1 MDNAA
6 KTDFFRMER
15 KPNMAMKK
23 FGQVAV
29 LCALAT
35 AGWAAELKIATV
47 DLDKV
52 FTAHPKTQAAEA
64 ELKKA
69 EAGVEAE
76 LDKLKAEG
84 LALQEEMAKL
94 REAAKNPLL
103 SEEARL
109 KKRDEAEEKL
119 TQLQEFE
126 LRARRTQET
135 KLKQMREQ
143 VLKSRQAIV
152 DELMAAVNHFA
163 EAGGYDL
170 VLDKSGMTMNAV
182 PMVAYSN
189 PALDVTDKLIE
200 YLKATAT
207 ATPAAPAAATAT
219 DE

>member
-1 MDNAA
+1 MNLTKRWAA
-6 KTDFFRMER
+6 GMLAAF
-15 KPNMAMKK
+15 
-23 FGQVAV
+23 VAS
-29 LCALAT
+29 A
-35 AGWAAELKIATV
+35 AGAAELRVATV

-69 EAGVEAE
+69 EDAVQEE
-76 LDKLKAEG
+76 MDKIVAEG
-84 LALQEEMAKL
+84 RALQEDVAKL

-103 SEEARL
+103 TEEARL
-109 KKRDEAEEKL
+109 QKRDEAESKTTE
-119 TQLQEFE
+119 LQEFE

-135 KLKQMREQ
+135 KLKQMREK
-143 VLKSRQAIV
+143 VMKTRQGIV
-152 DELMAAVNHFA
+152 DELTEAVNHFA
-163 EAGGYDL
+163 AAGGYDL

-207 ATPAAPAAATAT
+207 ASAPAPATAAA
-219 DE
+219 E

>member
-1 MDNAA
+1 MDLRKLLAWATVAA
-6 KTDFFRMER
+6 S
-15 KPNMAMKK
+15 
-23 FGQVAV
+23 VAS
-29 LCALAT
+29 
-35 AGWAAELKIATV
+35 AGAAAELKIATV

-64 ELKKA
+64 ELKKS
-69 EAGVEAE
+69 EEGVQEE
-76 LDKLKAEG
+76 MDQIVAEG
-84 LALQEEMAKL
+84 RALQEDVAKL

-103 SEEARL
+103 TEEARL
-109 KKRDEAEEKL
+109 QKRDEAEEKL
-119 TQLQEFE
+119 TELQEFE

-135 KLKQMREQ
+135 KLKQMREK

-207 ATPAAPAAATAT
+207 APATAT
-219 DE
+219 AAAAAAAE

>member
-1 MDNAA
+1 MDLKRLLAVATVAA
-6 KTDFFRMER
+6 S
-15 KPNMAMKK
+15 
-23 FGQVAV
+23 VAS
-29 LCALAT
+29 
-35 AGWAAELKIATV
+35 AGAAAELKIATV

-69 EAGVEAE
+69 EDGVQEE
-76 LDKLKAEG
+76 MDQIVAEG
-84 LALQEEMAKL
+84 RALQEEVAKL

-103 SEEARL
+103 TEEARL
-109 KKRDEAEEKL
+109 QKRDEAEEKL
-119 TQLQEFE
+119 TELQEFE

-135 KLKQMREQ
+135 KLKQMREK
-143 VLKSRQAIV
+143 VLKSRQTIV

-182 PMVAYSN
+182 PMVAYSS

-200 YLKATAT
+200 YLKATAS
-207 ATPAAPAAATAT
+207 APATAPAPA
-219 DE
+219 E

>member
-1 MDNAA
+1 MDL
-6 KTDFFRMER
+6 R
-15 KPNMAMKK
+15 KI
-23 FGQVAV
+23 
-29 LCALAT
+29 LALAT
-35 AGWAAELKIATV
+35 VAASVASAGAAAELKIATV

-64 ELKKA
+64 ELKKS
-69 EAGVEAE
+69 EEGV
-76 LDKLKAEG
+76 
-84 LALQEEMAKL
+84 QEEMDQIVAEGRGLQEAVAKL

-103 SEEARL
+103 TEEARL
-109 KKRDEAEEKL
+109 QKRDEAEEKL
-119 TQLQEFE
+119 TELQEFE

-135 KLKQMREQ
+135 KLKQMREK

-207 ATPAAPAAATAT
+207 ASAPAPATAAA
-219 DE
+219 E

>member
-1 MDNAA
+1 MDL
-6 KTDFFRMER
+6 R
-15 KPNMAMKK
+15 KI
-23 FGQVAV
+23 
-29 LCALAT
+29 LALAT
-35 AGWAAELKIATV
+35 VAAYVASAGAAAELKIATV

-64 ELKKA
+64 ELKKS
-69 EAGVEAE
+69 EEGV
-76 LDKLKAEG
+76 
-84 LALQEEMAKL
+84 QEEMDQIVAEGRGLQEAVAKL

-103 SEEARL
+103 TEEARL
-109 KKRDEAEEKL
+109 QKRDEAEEKL
-119 TQLQEFE
+119 TELQEFE

-135 KLKQMREQ
+135 KLKQMRER
-143 VLKSRQAIV
+143 VLKSRQTIV

-200 YLKATAT
+200 YLKATAP
-207 ATPAAPAAATAT
+207 ATAAAAA
-219 DE
+219 E

>member
-1 MDNAA
+1 MNVKKIGLVASVWA
-6 KTDFFRMER
+6 L
-15 KPNMAMKK
+15 MAS
-23 FGQVAV
+23 
-29 LCALAT
+29 

-64 ELKKA
+64 ELKKS
-69 EAGVEAE
+69 EDGVQEE
-76 LDKLKAEG
+76 MDQIVAEG
-84 LALQEEMAKL
+84 RALQEEVAKL

-103 SEEARL
+103 TEEARL
-109 KKRDEAEEKL
+109 QKRDAAEDKL
-119 TQLQEFE
+119 TELQEFE

-135 KLKQMREQ
+135 KIKQMREK

-200 YLKATAT
+200 YLKATAS
-207 ATPAAPAAATAT
+207 APAAAAAAVPVTA
-219 DE
+219 E